1 MPSSNAAA
9 KQHKQLNHNFLL
21 FPPSS
26 RPTPNIP
33 LTALIPILTA
43 SRKGASLLAILIC
56 ILALF
61 QTSCR
66 SARQQYTAGPDL
78 PPRAVVKDGVAITL
92 RDQKLTVFRGGKK
105 VKDYSISSSKFGIG
119 STNGSHRTPL
129 GIHAVTK
136 KVGEGQPEGMVF
148 KACRPTGEVVGI
160 DAKGRDPIVTR
171 VIQIAGLEGFN
182 KNSHSRRIYI
192 HGTPEERN
200 IGRPASYGCIR
211 MRSSDV
217 MDLYPRVYRGMP
229 VAIESCSQEM
239 YIKAENSGTSPSIA
253 IPKEIVAKLPTD
265 DVSFRPTKRKLK
277 SRRYNRSR
285 YASNRSKGKA
295 SKKRFAQRKTG
306 KSNKRVASTGSRK
319 KRR

>member
-1 MPSSNAAA
+1 MC
-9 KQHKQLNHNFLL
+9 
-21 FPPSS
+21 
-26 RPTPNIP
+26 
-33 LTALIPILTA
+33 
-43 SRKGASLLAILIC
+43 GLLAL
-56 ILALF
+56 L
-61 QTSCR
+61 QVSCR
-66 SARQQYTAGPDL
+66 SARQQYVSGPDL

-119 STNGSHRTPL
+119 TTNGSHRTPL

-136 KVGEGQPEGMVF
+136 KVGDGQPKGMVF
-148 KACRPTGEVVGI
+148 KACRPTGEVVPV

-192 HGTPEERN
+192 HGTPEERK

-211 MRSSDV
+211 MRSCDV

-229 VAIESCSQEM
+229 VAIESCSQAT
-239 YIKAENSGTSPSIA
+239 YLKAEKSTTSPTIA

-265 DVSFRPTKRKLK
+265 DVSFEPTKRKFKRRSHGRYGRTRLAKRSK
-277 SRRYNRSR
+277 SGYSR
-285 YASNRSKGKA
+285 YKGKT
-295 SKKRFAQRKTG
+295 KKRM
-306 KSNKRVASTGSRK
+306 ASVRR
-319 KRR
+319 KRRR